1 LIKSTITKIS
11 TILNNYVVYLQESNY
26 NIGAENYPKSFS
38 QAISCKELKLWYNAM
53 KWEMNSMKSNKVLD
67 LVELFNNA
75 SAIGYKWVFKT
86 KIDLLGNIE
95 RYKIRL
101 IAK

>member
-1 LIKSTITKIS
+1 
-11 TILNNYVVYLQESNY
+11 
-26 NIGAENYPKSFS
+26 
-38 QAISCKELKLWYNAM
+38 
-53 KWEMNSMKSNKVLD
+53 MNSMKSNKVLD

-75 SAIGYKWVFKT
+75 RAIGYKWVFKT

-101 IAK
+101 IVK